1 MIGVEGLRFQY
12 SSSGD
17 MLFDGLDHMFASG
30 EVSVVTGASGRGKST
45 LLYVL
50 GLLLR
55 PVEGRVFVGGVDSG
69 RLSDVARSRLR
80 GGRIGFVFQ
89 DAALDATRVVLDNIV
104 EGGVYAGMTR
114 RDAEQRANELLER
127 FGVELRGDHR
137 PGEVSGGQA
146 QRVGLCRALIKD
158 PDVILAD
165 EPTGNLDADSA
176 GVVLGALV
184 DAARNG
190 ATVVIASHDP
200 NVAERADHVLA
211 L

>member
-17 MLFDGLDHMFASG
+17 MLFDGLDHTFESG
-30 EVSVVTGASGRGKST
+30 VVSVVTGASGRGKST

-50 GLLLR
+50 GLLLK
-55 PVEGRVFVGGVDSG
+55 PVDGRVVVGDVDAG

-80 GGRIGFVFQ
+80 GSRIGFVFQ
-89 DAALDATRVVLDNIV
+89 DAALDATRPVIDNIV
-104 EGGVYAGMTR
+104 EGGIYAGMTR
-114 RDAEQRANELLER
+114 HDAVKRANQLLEA

-146 QRVGLCRALIKD
+146 QRVGLCRALIKNT
-158 PDVILAD
+158 DVILAD
-165 EPTGNLDADSA
+165 EPTGNLDAVSA
-176 GVVLGALV
+176 GVVLQALA
-184 DAARNG
+184 DAARDG

-200 NVAERADHVLA
+200 SVMERADRVLA

>member
-1 MIGVEGLRFQY
+1 MIGVEGLRFRY
-12 SSSGD
+12 SASGD
-17 MLFDGLDHMFASG
+17 MLFDGLDHTFVPG

-50 GLLLR
+50 GLLLK
-55 PVEGRVFVGGVDSG
+55 PVAGRVVVGEIDAG

-80 GGRIGFVFQ
+80 AGRIGFVFQ
-89 DAALDATRVVLDNIV
+89 DAALDATRPVLDNIV
-104 EGGVYAGMTR
+104 EGGIYAGMTR
-114 RDAEQRANELLER
+114 TAAEVRANELLDQ
-127 FGVELRGDHR
+127 FGVELRGDHK

-165 EPTGNLDADSA
+165 EPTGNLDAISA
-176 GVVLGALV
+176 GVVLGALA
-184 DAARNG
+184 DAAREG

-200 NVAERADHVLA
+200 TVMEKADRVLA